1 MLTKPQIGYWFYV
14 FFVFWDTF
22 EATFM
27 YFYFVET
34 KGLTLEELD
43 SVFEADNP
51 RKESVAV
58 KRRQMQVA
66 KGEMAV
72 PGATA

>member
-1 MLTKPQIGYWFYV
+1 
-14 FFVFWDTF
+14 
-22 EATFM
+22 M

-43 SVFEADNP
+43 VIFEADNP

-58 KRRQMQVA
+58 KGRQKQIA
-66 KGEMAV
+66 KGEVSAS
-72 PGATA
+72 GA